1 MFKSILG
8 SIGIAAIVL
17 LMFFIIIYNKL
28 IRIKNLVSEA
38 WSGIDVQLKRR
49 YDVIPNLV
57 ATVKGYSEHESNVL
71 TKVTQLRTIA
81 MGAHSAEE
89 KIKAETALTSSL
101 KSLFAVAENYPELKA
116 NQNFIHLQKDLS
128 TIEEQLQLARRYY
141 NAVAREYNNSIQTF
155 PNNLV
160 ANFLNYKSQPFFEI
174 NNETE
179 RQAPKVSF

>member
-17 LMFFIIIYNKL
+17 LAIFILIYNKL
-28 IRIKNLVSEA
+28 IRLKNLVSEA

-49 YDVIPNLV
+49 YDLIPNLV
-57 ATVKGYSEHESNVL
+57 ATVKGYSEHEATTL

-81 MGAHSAEE
+81 MGASSIDD
-89 KIKAETALTSSL
+89 KIKAENALTGSL
-101 KSLFAVAENYPELKA
+101 KSLFAVAENYPDLKA
-116 NQNFIHLQKDLS
+116 NQNFVHLQKDLS
-128 TIEEQLQLARRYY
+128 EIEEQLQLARRYY
-141 NAVAREYNNSIQTF
+141 NAVTREYNSSIQTF

-160 ANFLNYKSQPFFEI
+160 ANFLQYKTQPFFEI
-174 NNETE
+174 NNDIE